1 MAGVNK
7 VMIIGHLGQDPEL
20 RTMQNGEGVCSMS
33 VATSE
38 SWTDQAGNKVTR
50 TEWHKIVMYRKLA
63 EIAGK
68 YLRKGSQVYIEGKLQ
83 TRKWTDQNG
92 VERYV
97 TEIIAS
103 SMNMLGGS
111 NQNQAQ
117 NNAGKQNESQN
128 NQVMTEE
135 EAREARQVQ
144 NNFDDDIPF

>member
-20 RTMQNGEGVCSMS
+20 CTMKNGEGVCSML
-33 VATSE
+33 VVTSE

-50 TEWHKIVMYRKLA
+50 MEWHKIVMYRKLA

-92 VERYV
+92 VERYI
-97 TEIIAS
+97 TEVIAG
-103 SMNMLGGS
+103 SMNMLGSS

-117 NNAGKQNESQN
+117 NNAGKQNKS
-128 NQVMTEE
+128 QVMTEE
-135 EAREARQVQ
+135 EAREAQQVQ

>member
-1 MAGVNK
+1 
-7 VMIIGHLGQDPEL
+7 
-20 RTMQNGEGVCSMS
+20 MS

>member
-38 SWTDQAGNKVTR
+38 SRTDQAGNKVTR

-92 VERYV
+92 VERYI
-97 TEIIAS
+97 TEIIAG
-103 SMNMLGGS
+103 SMNMPGSS

-117 NNAGKQNESQN
+117 NNVGKQNKS
-128 NQVMTEE
+128 QVMTEE
-135 EAREARQVQ
+135 EAREAQQVQ